1 MRKAIISIAFLLF
14 TLISYAQS
22 IRVSGV
28 VLDDTSA
35 PLYGASVTIKGTN
48 AGVITDEN
56 GRYEIQVGRDASLVF
71 SCLGFA
77 GQSIEVKGQSTIN
90 VVLRADNT
98 FLESAVVVGYGTQ
111 KRGSI
116 IGAIS
121 GVGGDNMIKTKNENP
136 QNMLTGRVS
145 GVRIWQKSAEPGT
158 YNNSMDIRG
167 LGEPLVVIDG
177 VPRSTEDFQRLN
189 ANDIENVSV
198 LKDAS
203 AAIYG
208 VRGGNGVILVTT
220 KKGGEGASKVQYN
233 GSFTFQH
240 PSTMP
245 QLAGAI
251 DAMTLYNE
259 MALNKSDGSGSITF
273 TQEYMDSY
281 RNGTRQAADW
291 NSLVFTDMAPQTQ
304 HDVSISGG
312 TEKYSYYVSMGALY
326 QEGFFRSG
334 DLNYTKYNIRSNIDS
349 QIADGLK
356 FNLNIS
362 GFADIRKTPDSDAV
376 TLIRNLWKQGVLF
389 PAYADEDHTMLN
401 YEGLDLMQNTVA
413 MMTRDVSGYKDYREK
428 QIQASSSLEYD
439 FSTLADCLEG
449 LTLKGM
455 VSYDYKMDDNEFFRK
470 SYNLYARDELTGE
483 YVAKEFSDHSDRL
496 TREFYSKYQTLGQ
509 IILNYNREF
518 NGHDIGATF
527 GYEAQKRKGDNYYLI
542 GDLAFSSP
550 YLTALKDKTTST
562 YVDINSNIGSFYE
575 IAYQAVIGRLN
586 YNYRNRYL
594 FEGQFR
600 YDGSSKFAPGHQWG
614 FFPSASIGWRLSE
627 EPFFQDCE
635 SLSFVNQ
642 LKFRA
647 SYGSLG
653 DDSGLNYEWLAGY
666 VYPATG
672 NDGEKGYYSGYA
684 PAYLIGKEIVY
695 GVSTSPLPNTN
706 ITWLKSK
713 TFNIGMDFE
722 AWNGLLGFSLDYFER
737 RRDGVFGQNSSSLP
751 TVVGASAPIENL
763 NSDRN
768 LGLELEISHRNKV
781 GDFSY
786 SLKGIASITRR
797 QNLKAYGQ
805 GPYGNSYD
813 RWRNDNL
820 TNRYQGIQFGYEGVG
835 RYQSWEDIWSYDI
848 YKEGNLLPGDYKYL
862 DWNGDGEINSLDEHP
877 FAYDQ
882 TPWMNYSLAFNC
894 EYKGFDF
901 SMLLQGS
908 ALGSY
913 MYDEPLYSIWGSN
926 GGGALEQFT
935 DRWRPTGEY
944 SDPYDQT
951 LSWTSGHYAF
961 TGHSP
966 EKNSTFNRVSTSYLR
981 LKSIE
986 LGYTLPH
993 KKKDAFGLRVFVNA
1007 YNLLTLSGI
1016 KYVDPEH
1023 PDSDYGR
1030 MYPLNKTLCLGLNLS
1045 F

>member
-1 MRKAIISIAFLLF
+1 MKKAIISIAFLLF
-14 TLISYAQS
+14 TLISHAQS

-77 GQSIEVKGQSTIN
+77 GQTIEVKGQSTIN
-90 VVLRADNT
+90 VALRTDNT

-177 VPRSTEDFQRLN
+177 VPRSTQDFQRLN

-273 TQEYMDSY
+273 TKEYIDSY

-413 MMTRDVSGYKDYREK
+413 MMTREVSGYKDYREK

-518 NGHDIGATF
+518 NGHDIGATL

-635 SLSFVNQ
+635 FLSFVNQ

-653 DDSGLNYEWLAGY
+653 DDSELNYEWLAGY

-722 AWNGLLGFSLDYFER
+722 AWNGLLGLSLDYFER

-786 SLKGIASITRR
+786 SLKGIASITHR

-820 TNRYQGIQFGYEGVG
+820 TNRYQGVQFGYEGVG

-882 TPWMNYSLAFNC
+882 TPWMNYSWHSTANT
-894 EYKGFDF
+894 KG
-901 SMLLQGS
+901 
-908 ALGSY
+908 
-913 MYDEPLYSIWGSN
+913 SISVCCSRARHWAPICMTSHCTRFGVQTAAAHWSSSP
-926 GGGALEQFT
+926 T
-935 DRWRPTGEY
+935 DGVR
-944 SDPYDQT
+944 
-951 LSWTSGHYAF
+951 
-961 TGHSP
+961 
-966 EKNSTFNRVSTSYLR
+966 
-981 LKSIE
+981 
-986 LGYTLPH
+986 
-993 KKKDAFGLRVFVNA
+993 
-1007 YNLLTLSGI
+1007 
-1016 KYVDPEH
+1016 
-1023 PDSDYGR
+1023 
-1030 MYPLNKTLCLGLNLS
+1030 
-1045 F
+1045 

>member
-1 MRKAIISIAFLLF
+1 MKKAIISIAFLLF
-14 TLISYAQS
+14 TLISHAQS

-56 GRYEIQVGRDASLVF
+56 GRYEIQVGRDALLVF

-77 GQSIEVKGQSTIN
+77 GQTIEVKGQSTIN
-90 VVLRADNT
+90 VVLRTDNT

-177 VPRSTEDFQRLN
+177 VPRSTQDFQRLN

-518 NGHDIGATF
+518 NGHDIGAMTF
-527 GYEAQKRKGDNYYLI
+527 
-542 GDLAFSSP
+542 P
-550 YLTALKDKTTST
+550 
-562 YVDINSNIGSFYE
+562 
-575 IAYQAVIGRLN
+575 
-586 YNYRNRYL
+586 
-594 FEGQFR
+594 
-600 YDGSSKFAPGHQWG
+600 
-614 FFPSASIGWRLSE
+614 
-627 EPFFQDCE
+627 
-635 SLSFVNQ
+635 
-642 LKFRA
+642 
-647 SYGSLG
+647 
-653 DDSGLNYEWLAGY
+653 
-666 VYPATG
+666 
-672 NDGEKGYYSGYA
+672 
-684 PAYLIGKEIVY
+684 
-695 GVSTSPLPNTN
+695 
-706 ITWLKSK
+706 
-713 TFNIGMDFE
+713 DF
-722 AWNGLLGFSLDYFER
+722 G
-737 RRDGVFGQNSSSLP
+737 
-751 TVVGASAPIENL
+751 
-763 NSDRN
+763 
-768 LGLELEISHRNKV
+768 
-781 GDFSY
+781 
-786 SLKGIASITRR
+786 
-797 QNLKAYGQ
+797 
-805 GPYGNSYD
+805 
-813 RWRNDNL
+813 
-820 TNRYQGIQFGYEGVG
+820 
-835 RYQSWEDIWSYDI
+835 
-848 YKEGNLLPGDYKYL
+848 
-862 DWNGDGEINSLDEHP
+862 
-877 FAYDQ
+877 
-882 TPWMNYSLAFNC
+882 
-894 EYKGFDF
+894 
-901 SMLLQGS
+901 
-908 ALGSY
+908 
-913 MYDEPLYSIWGSN
+913 
-926 GGGALEQFT
+926 
-935 DRWRPTGEY
+935 
-944 SDPYDQT
+944 
-951 LSWTSGHYAF
+951 
-961 TGHSP
+961 
-966 EKNSTFNRVSTSYLR
+966 
-981 LKSIE
+981 
-986 LGYTLPH
+986 
-993 KKKDAFGLRVFVNA
+993 
-1007 YNLLTLSGI
+1007 
-1016 KYVDPEH
+1016 
-1023 PDSDYGR
+1023 
-1030 MYPLNKTLCLGLNLS
+1030 
-1045 F
+1045 

>member
-1 MRKAIISIAFLLF
+1 MKKAIISIAFLLF
-14 TLISYAQS
+14 TLISHAQS

-77 GQSIEVKGQSTIN
+77 GQTIEVKGQSTIN
-90 VVLRADNT
+90 VVLRTDNT

-177 VPRSTEDFQRLN
+177 VPRSTQDFQRLN

-233 GSFTFQH
+233 GTFTFQH

-273 TQEYMDSY
+273 TKEYMDSY

-413 MMTRDVSGYKDYREK
+413 LMTRDVSGYKDYREK

-518 NGHDIGATF
+518 NGHDIGATL

-635 SLSFVNQ
+635 FLSFVNQ

-653 DDSGLNYEWLAGY
+653 DDSELNYEWLAGY

-722 AWNGLLGFSLDYFER
+722 AWNGLLGLSMDYFER

-820 TNRYQGIQFGYEGVG
+820 TNRYQGVQFGYEG
-835 RYQSWEDIWSYDI
+835 
-848 YKEGNLLPGDYKYL
+848 
-862 DWNGDGEINSLDEHP
+862 
-877 FAYDQ
+877 A
-882 TPWMNYSLAFNC
+882 
-894 EYKGFDF
+894 
-901 SMLLQGS
+901 
-908 ALGSY
+908 
-913 MYDEPLYSIWGSN
+913 
-926 GGGALEQFT
+926 
-935 DRWRPTGEY
+935 
-944 SDPYDQT
+944 
-951 LSWTSGHYAF
+951 
-961 TGHSP
+961 
-966 EKNSTFNRVSTSYLR
+966 
-981 LKSIE
+981 
-986 LGYTLPH
+986 
-993 KKKDAFGLRVFVNA
+993 
-1007 YNLLTLSGI
+1007 
-1016 KYVDPEH
+1016 
-1023 PDSDYGR
+1023 
-1030 MYPLNKTLCLGLNLS
+1030 
-1045 F
+1045 